1 MTRTN
6 RILSACVLG
15 AGFLFLYVPI
25 ASLVVYSFNASKLV
39 TVWTGFSLKWYG
51 ALLHDDELLAAAWL
65 SLKIALLTA
74 TASVAIGTWAGFV
87 LARMG
92 RFRGF
97 TLYAAMINAP
107 LVIPEV
113 IQGISLLLLFVAMQ
127 QTFGWPAGRGWL
139 TIWIGHVMLCLS
151 FVAVIVQSR
160 VKELDRS
167 IEEAALDL
175 GARPVKVF
183 FVITLPLI
191 AQALVSGW
199 LLAFTVSIDDVILSA
214 FLSGPG
220 STTLPLVVFS
230 RVRMG
235 LNPEMNALATVFI
248 TAVTIGVVVVNR
260 AMQARERKQAR
271 DARAWHAVSTLEAM
285 LDAPAP
291 SPAMPPARPPAAQLR
306 PAPAPHPVK

>member
-1 MTRTN
+1 
-6 RILSACVLG
+6 
-15 AGFLFLYVPI
+15 
-25 ASLVVYSFNASKLV
+25 
-39 TVWTGFSLKWYG
+39 
-51 ALLHDDELLAAAWL
+51 
-65 SLKIALLTA
+65 
-74 TASVAIGTWAGFV
+74 V

-127 QTFGWPAGRGWL
+127 QAFGWPAGRGWL

-151 FVAVIVQSR
+151 FVAIIVQSR

-175 GARPVKVF
+175 GARPWKVF

-248 TAVTIGVVVVNR
+248 TVVTIGVVVVNR
-260 AMQARERKQAR
+260 AMLARERRQAR
-271 DARAWHAVSTLEAM
+271 DTRKWQAAAASEVSGTRA
-285 LDAPAP
+285 AP
-291 SPAMPPARPPAAQLR
+291 PAMPPARAPAAPPLPDR
-306 PAPAPHPVK
+306 IPHPTK